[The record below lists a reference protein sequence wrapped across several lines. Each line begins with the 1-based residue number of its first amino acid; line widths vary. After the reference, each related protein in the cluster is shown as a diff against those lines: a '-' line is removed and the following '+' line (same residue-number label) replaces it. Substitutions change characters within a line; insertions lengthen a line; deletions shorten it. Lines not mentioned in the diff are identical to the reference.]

1 MAALPLDERIRQL
14 WKDTA
19 MSAAE
24 GCGGMEAV
32 NRADTVTLAFIN
44 RFYANNMEAGNYATM
59 IHNAVARR
67 QQAQQ
72 GG

>member
-1 MAALPLDERIRQL
+1 MAVLPLDERIRQL

-24 GCGGMEAV
+24 NCGGMEAV
-32 NRADTVTLAFIN
+32 TRADTVTIAFIN
-44 RFYANNMEAGNYATM
+44 RFYPNNMEAGNHATM

-67 QQAQQ
+67 QKQQ